1 MISIKEKMTWALF
14 NLVKKF
20 FSFISFLQMS
30 MMRDL
35 FETLLRANNETIFWS
50 VFISLIILMI
60 LFFSLSKANR
70 ERFFFF
76 SSFFFLF
83 CTFFWK
89 TSFVTRFRTS
99 FFFFIVIFFH
109 LLDRKIFEMSNF
121 FSFFTFLFKIRL
133 INSWCLANSR
143 DILNFDRAVAR
154 TTSTLT

>member
-1 MISIKEKMTWALF
+1 
-14 NLVKKF
+14 
-20 FSFISFLQMS
+20 
-30 MMRDL
+30 
-35 FETLLRANNETIFWS
+35 
-50 VFISLIILMI
+50 
-60 LFFSLSKANR
+60 
-70 ERFFFF
+70 
-76 SSFFFLF
+76 
-83 CTFFWK
+83 
-89 TSFVTRFRTS
+89 VTRFRTS